1 MISYTK
7 LCINSDRY
15 VRLATCFNICSAE
28 SANLVLD
35 ATDNHIFKNWFS
47 ARDVEFHLIWKFS

>member
-1 MISYTK
+1 MADIAHGS
-7 LCINSDRY
+7 INIFADC
-15 VRLATCFNICSAE
+15 RLATCFNICSAE

-47 ARDVEFHLIWKFS
+47 ARGVEFHFIWKFS